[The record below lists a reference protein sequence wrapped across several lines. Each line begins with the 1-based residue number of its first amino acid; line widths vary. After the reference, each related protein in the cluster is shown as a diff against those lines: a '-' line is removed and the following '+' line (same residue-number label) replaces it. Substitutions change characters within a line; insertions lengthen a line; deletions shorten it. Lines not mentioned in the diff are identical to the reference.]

1 MLFLKCK
8 FSKIKSVMFTGIVE
22 TIGIIKDIDK
32 DQENLHLTIE
42 SKITNELKIDQSVA
56 HNGICLTVVAIK
68 ENQYTVTAIKET
80 ITKTTIGNW
89 KKNASVNL
97 ERAMILGSRLDGH
110 IVQGHVD
117 QIGVCKEIKEADGSW
132 YFTFEYDK
140 DLSNVTIEKGSITIN
155 GTSLT
160 VVNSKLNEFSV
171 AIIPY
176 TYENTIFSTLKI
188 GDAVNLE
195 FDVIGKYVKR
205 LAELNVINK

>member
-1 MLFLKCK
+1 MLILNCK
-8 FSKIKSVMFTGIVE
+8 FSKIKSVMFTGIIE
-22 TIGIIKDIDK
+22 TIGIIKDIRK
-32 DQENLHLTIE
+32 DQENLNLIIE

-56 HNGICLTVVAIK
+56 HNGICLTVVEIK
-68 ENQYTVTAIKET
+68 ENRYTVTAIKET
-80 ITKTTIGNW
+80 IDKTTIGNW
-89 KKNASVNL
+89 RINDPINI

-117 QIGVCKEIKEADGSW
+117 QIGFCKNIKEADGSW
-132 YFTFEYDK
+132 YFTFEYDTS
-140 DLSNVTIEKGSITIN
+140 LSNVTIEKGSITVN

-176 TYENTIFSTLKI
+176 TYENTVFSVIKI
-188 GDAVNLE
+188 GDSVNLE

-205 LAELNVINK
+205 LTELNVFSK

>member
-1 MLFLKCK
+1 MLFLNCK
-8 FSKIKSVMFTGIVE
+8 FSKIKSVMFTGIIE
-22 TIGIIKDIDK
+22 TIGIIKDIQQE
-32 DQENLHLTIE
+32 QENLHLTIE

-56 HNGICLTVVAIK
+56 HNGICLTVVDINDK
-68 ENQYTVTAIKET
+68 LYKVTAIKET
-80 ITKTTIGNW
+80 IEKTTIGSW
-89 KKNASVNL
+89 KTNNAVNL

-117 QIGVCKEIKEADGSW
+117 QIGFCKDIKEADGSW
-132 YFTFEYDK
+132 YFTFNYDSS
-140 DLSNVTIEKGSITIN
+140 LNNVTIEKGSITVN

-176 TYENTIFSTLKI
+176 TYENTVFSTIKI
-188 GDAVNLE
+188 GDSVNLE

-205 LAELNVINK
+205 LADLNLINK

>member
-1 MLFLKCK
+1 
-8 FSKIKSVMFTGIVE
+8 MFTGIVE
-22 TIGIIKDIDK
+22 TIGIIKDIQQE
-32 DQENLHLTIE
+32 QENIHLTIE

-56 HNGICLTVVAIK
+56 HNGICLTVVDIK
-68 ENQYTVTAIKET
+68 DNQYTVTAIKET
-80 ITKTTIGNW
+80 IEKTTVGNW
-89 KKNASVNL
+89 KKNDFVNL

-117 QIGVCKEIKEADGSW
+117 QIGFCKAIKEADGSW
-132 YFTFEYDK
+132 YFTFEYD
-140 DLSNVTIEKGSITIN
+140 LALCNITIEKGSITIN

-176 TYENTIFSTLKI
+176 TYENTIFSSLKI
-188 GDAVNLE
+188 DESVNLE

-205 LAELNVINK
+205 LSELNILSK

>member
-1 MLFLKCK
+1 
-8 FSKIKSVMFTGIVE
+8 MFTGIIE
-22 TIGIIKDIDK
+22 TIGIIKDIQQE
-32 DQENLHLTIE
+32 QENLHLTIE

-56 HNGICLTVVAIK
+56 HNGICLTVVDINDK
-68 ENQYTVTAIKET
+68 LYKVTAIKET
-80 ITKTTIGNW
+80 IEKTNIGSW
-89 KKNASVNL
+89 KTNNAVNL

-117 QIGVCKEIKEADGSW
+117 QIGFCKDIKEADGSW
-132 YFTFEYDK
+132 YFTFNYDSS
-140 DLSNVTIEKGSITIN
+140 LNNVTIEKGSITVN

-176 TYENTIFSTLKI
+176 TYENTVFSTIKI
-188 GDAVNLE
+188 GDSVNLE

-205 LAELNVINK
+205 LADLNLINK

>member
-1 MLFLKCK
+1 
-8 FSKIKSVMFTGIVE
+8 MFTGIVE
-22 TIGIIKDIDK
+22 TIGIIKDIQK

-56 HNGICLTVVAIK
+56 HNGICLTVVAVK
-68 ENQYTVTAIKET
+68 ENQYTITAIKET
-80 ITKTTIGNW
+80 IEKTTIENW
-89 KKNASVNL
+89 KKNDLVNL

-117 QIGVCKEIKEADGSW
+117 QIGYCKEIKEADGSW

-140 DLSNVTIEKGSITIN
+140 SLKNVTIEKGSITIN

-176 TYENTIFSTLKI
+176 TYENTVFSTLKV
-188 GDAVNLE
+188 GDAINLE

-205 LAELNVINK
+205 LSELNILNN

>member
-1 MLFLKCK
+1 MLFLNCK

-56 HNGICLTVVAIK
+56 HNGICLTVVGIK

-80 ITKTTIGNW
+80 IEKTTIGNW
-89 KKNASVNL
+89 KKNDSVNL

>member
-1 MLFLKCK
+1 
-8 FSKIKSVMFTGIVE
+8 MFTGIIE
-22 TIGIIKDIDK
+22 TIGKIKDIQQE
-32 DQENLHLTIE
+32 QENLHLTIE

-56 HNGICLTVVAIK
+56 HNGICLTVVDINDK
-68 ENQYTVTAIKET
+68 LYKVTAIKET
-80 ITKTTIGNW
+80 IEKTTIGSW
-89 KKNASVNL
+89 KTNNAVNL

-117 QIGVCKEIKEADGSW
+117 QIGFCKDIKEADGSW
-132 YFTFEYDK
+132 YFTFNYDSS
-140 DLSNVTIEKGSITIN
+140 LNNVTIEKGSITVN

-176 TYENTIFSTLKI
+176 TYENTVFSTIKI
-188 GDAVNLE
+188 GDSVNLE

-205 LAELNVINK
+205 LADLNLINK